1 MSEWG
6 LWNELLS
13 RVGLKV
19 WTMCLRWS
27 WSSVEEREGK
37 EGREDRRDRGR
48 REEMEGERRRE
59 GIEQSRRVER

>member
-48 REEMEGERRRE
+48 REGRGMEGKEGRGGRRD
-59 GIEQSRRVER
+59 SV